1 MDLKTVASGSHVQQ
15 QIQQRALT
23 RAADHCHA
31 RPLLPAARAI
41 RPGPPLV
48 RDEEAAGLSLPGA
61 SLGHMLVQ
69 ERLIARVREVC
80 HADQRMDAALMYG
93 SFAHGEG
100 DAHSDVEFWLFFA
113 PGQRAGVDPRAW
125 CAQIAPLTH
134 LVVKEFGTHVAFF
147 PHLIRGEFHFAASAD
162 IAEVRSWPARGA
174 PAGRMIVLDRDG
186 SLRAALDSLPG
197 SFPLTATGKE
207 AETMCGRFA
216 NWFVLA
222 HHVTERGEIL
232 RALDALAQVQRHL
245 LWMTRLAE
253 GQTGHWLTPSR
264 RAEADLTPQA
274 VTALKQT
281 TASTATA
288 DDVRRALQA
297 AWRYGRAC
305 WQQLAQRYATSTPD
319 ALFAELDEAITS
331 P

>member
-1 MDLKTVASGSHVQQ
+1 
-15 QIQQRALT
+15 
-23 RAADHCHA
+23 
-31 RPLLPAARAI
+31 
-41 RPGPPLV
+41 
-48 RDEEAAGLSLPGA
+48 
-61 SLGHMLVQ
+61 MLIQ

-113 PGQRAGVDPRAW
+113 PGQLAEVDPRAW

-134 LVVKEFGTHVAFF
+134 LAVNEFGTHVAFF
-147 PHLIRGEFHFAASAD
+147 PHLIRGEFHFATSAD
-162 IAEVRSWPARGA
+162 IAQVRSWPARGA
-174 PAGRMIVLDRDG
+174 PADRMIVIDRGG
-186 SLRAALDSLPG
+186 SLRAALESLPE
-197 SFPLTATGKE
+197 SFRLMATGEE
-207 AETMCGRFA
+207 AETVCGRFA
-216 NWFVLA
+216 NWLALA

-253 GQTGHWLTPSR
+253 DQTRHWLTPSR

-274 VTALKQT
+274 VTALKRT
-281 TASTATA
+281 TAGAATA

-305 WQQLAQRYATSTPD
+305 WQQLAERYAVSTPD
-319 ALFAELDEAITS
+319 ALFAELDDAAKS